1 LAVKEDEHKLS
12 LAKAHLVFEDYKKAF
27 NTLKVSLPQ
36 KEKDAYHAKD
46 KVKKNV
52 KSLED
57 MKKKNEALDKDYQT
71 HVDQLEV
78 LKKLEQ
84 QLQKQLE

>member
-1 LAVKEDEHKLS
+1 MKEDEHKLS

-46 KVKKNV
+46 KVRKNV
-52 KSLED
+52 KRSFGQRLPDPRRPARGLE
-57 MKKKNEALDKDYQT
+57 EAGAAAAET
-71 HVDQLEV
+71 A
-78 LKKLEQ
+78 
-84 QLQKQLE
+84 